1 MNYTHASS
9 GLARL
14 EDYSSRSRD
23 LYGMS
28 CPHVWLVGKSLNPY
42 LPVVEYPRRVE
53 WVV

>member
-28 CPHVWLVGKSLNPY
+28 CPQCLVG
-42 LPVVEYPRRVE
+42 
-53 WVV
+53 W